1 VNTDTNATAE
11 SSPSP
16 RAMVDAGGAQLVG
29 QQIAVYRALS
39 EQSTE
44 LAGWY
49 LGGCVALL
57 VPANPERLVHAA
69 HSLRELM
76 NNLHTISNVPVEAQG
91 GRLGDKFTAM
101 TEKWEKAKRNSEAF
115 GDDGWSGT
123 IDDAAR
129 RGFEAVDEAI
139 TWQTEN
145 RPKWKEQ
152 HRSTLRGLDVS
163 GRALPGFIED
173 HFVEMW
179 HELRGYFVDV
189 GHHGIETTE
198 EDFLAAL
205 EQLEKFILDRLKP
218 RTFTEQA
225 TLDALIAEA
234 ERGA

>member
-1 VNTDTNATAE
+1 MSADPNAATEA
-11 SSPSP
+11 SLSRRPT
-16 RAMVDAGGAQLVG
+16 VDAGGAQLVG

-39 EQSTE
+39 EQSTR

-49 LGGCVALL
+49 LGGCAALL
-57 VPANPERLVHAA
+57 VPANPERFVHAA

-76 NNLHTISNVPVEAQG
+76 NNLHTISTLPVEAQG
-91 GRLGDKFTAM
+91 GRLGDKFDAM
-101 TEKWEKAKRNSEAF
+101 TEKWERAKRNSGAF

-139 TWQTEN
+139 SWQKQN

-163 GRALPGFIED
+163 GRPLPGFIED

-189 GHHGIETTE
+189 CHHRIATTE